1 MECKD
6 CKYKNITNVKLKNGE
21 FNMQGCLITHILN
34 KESCDYIISDEEVD
48 DMKICY
54 NCKSWIGC
62 GDWGLSCMKNYYNCS
77 TNGFNKACEQFERK

>member
-21 FNMQGCLITHILN
+21 FTMQGCLITHILN
-34 KESCDYIISDEEVD
+34 KESCDYIVSDGEVD

-62 GDWGLSCMKNYYNCS
+62 GDWGLSCTKNYYNCS